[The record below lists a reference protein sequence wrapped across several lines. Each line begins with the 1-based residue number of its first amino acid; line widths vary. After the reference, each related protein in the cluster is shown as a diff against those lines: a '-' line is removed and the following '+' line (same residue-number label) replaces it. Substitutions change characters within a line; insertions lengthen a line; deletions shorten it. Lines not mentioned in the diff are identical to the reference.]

1 MNKWYIINT
10 KPHSEFKV
18 ISYLMRNNIQ
28 TFMPK
33 LLVTRK
39 HARKIDKVLR
49 PLFPCYIFVYADI
62 KYNYRLINNTIGVKN
77 ILSSGNEPSCVPK
90 IIIDELSAHTDSKGI
105 VNKLDVS
112 NYDLGQEIQISEG
125 IFKGSIGS
133 FCGLSGKDR
142 VLVFLEF
149 LGKQVKFSIS
159 SLFISA
165 T

>member
-18 ISYLMRNNIQ
+18 INYLMRNDIQ

-49 PLFPCYIFVYADI
+49 PLFPCYIFVYVDI
-62 KYNYRLINNTIGVKN
+62 NYTYRLINNTIGVKN
-77 ILSSGNEPSCVPK
+77 ILSSGNESSCVPK
-90 IIIDELSAHTDSKGI
+90 IVIDELSAYTDPKGI
-105 VNKLDVS
+105 VNQLDVS
-112 NYDLGQEIQISEG
+112 NYNLGQEIQIREG
-125 IFKGSIGS
+125 IFKGAIGS

-142 VLVFLEF
+142 VIVLLEI
-149 LGKQVKFSIS
+149 LGKQVKSSIS
-159 SLFISA
+159 SLCISVA
-165 T
+165 